1 MIMLVKRTLISVALV
16 GALLVSTG
24 CRSSIAANDYKRR
37 DVGALTRVEAAQVL
51 SQRSVRIDKK
61 RRGITY
67 VVKLEKTGE
76 TLALT
81 QPDDVSIANGGLAW
95 VEFGNRLRV
104 VPR

>member
-1 MIMLVKRTLISVALV
+1 MTFMRILACASVVAAV
-16 GALLVSTG
+16 IVVSG
-24 CRSSIAANDYKRR
+24 CSSIAANDYKRR
-37 DVGALTRVEAAQVL
+37 EVGALARVEAAQVL
-51 SQRSVRIDKK
+51 TQRSVRIGRK

-67 VVKLEKTGE
+67 VVKIEKTGE

-81 QPDDVSIANGGLAW
+81 QPDDVSIANGGAAW

>member
-1 MIMLVKRTLISVALV
+1 MSFKRVIICVSLTLMLGASVA
-16 GALLVSTG
+16 G
-24 CRSSIAANDYKRR
+24 CRTSLAANDYKRR
-37 DVGALTRVEAAQVL
+37 EVGAPTRVEPATVI
-51 SQRSVRIDKK
+51 SQRWVRIGGNQ
-61 RRGITY
+61 RGTAY

-81 QPDDVSIANGGLAW
+81 QPDDVSIANGGTAW

>member
-1 MIMLVKRTLISVALV
+1 MSVTKVGIGSAALV
-16 GALLVSTG
+16 MCLLSTG
-24 CRSSIAANDYKRR
+24 CLSSIAANDYKRKE
-37 DVGALTRVEAAQVL
+37 VGALTRVEAAQVL
-51 SQRSVRIDKK
+51 TQRSVTISKK

-81 QPDDVSIANGGLAW
+81 QPDDVSIANGAPAW
-95 VEFGNRLRV
+95 VEFGRRMRV